1 MMPKIL
7 VVEDE
12 AAVRDVLKDILAV
25 AGFEVITIP
34 SGTGAP
40 ELAERV
46 SPDAILLDVILPDV
60 DGIEICRRLK
70 AREGTRLIPVVMIS
84 GFNVERSQA
93 IEAGAEDIVY
103 KPFNMDDIL
112 LRLRSVLPF
121 RN

>member
-1 MMPKIL
+1 
-7 VVEDE
+7 
-12 AAVRDVLKDILAV
+12 
-25 AGFEVITIP
+25 
-34 SGTGAP
+34 
-40 ELAERV
+40 
-46 SPDAILLDVILPDV
+46 V